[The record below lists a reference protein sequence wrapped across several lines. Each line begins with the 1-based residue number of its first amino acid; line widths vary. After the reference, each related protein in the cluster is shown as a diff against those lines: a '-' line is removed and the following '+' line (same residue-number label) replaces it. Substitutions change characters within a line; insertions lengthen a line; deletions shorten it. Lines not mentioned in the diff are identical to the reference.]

1 MQVLMTKNNRNGERE
16 GEAPLNPPVKGGRP
30 HNTREEGE
38 GEDVVIQS
46 RRKEEKG

>member
-16 GEAPLNPPVKGGRP
+16 APLNPPVRGGRP

-38 GEDVVIQS
+38 GENVVIQS